1 MKAAAGE
8 EEIANKRVEVARSP
22 SAATATL
29 STPMCTLRKYRLYY
43 YSPTVQLPELCLQQ
57 AQYLWCIC
65 CGDSLS
71 YTVTVHDTLA

>member
-8 EEIANKRVEVARSP
+8 EEIANKRVKVARSP

-43 YSPTVQLPELCLQQ
+43 YSPTVQLPELCL
-57 AQYLWCIC
+57 
-65 CGDSLS
+65 
-71 YTVTVHDTLA
+71 